1 MRGNPFSSS
10 SLFKNLD
17 AGGFRM
23 LLSIVYHLP
32 SFVKLYMRLLGDSRV
47 PTWRKVL
54 FLLGILY
61 FFWPIDFLQDT
72 ILPPLGFVDDAIVF
86 VFSLKWFIQ
95 TCPREVVAE
104 HIQAIS
110 QKK

>member
-1 MRGNPFSSS
+1 MVGNRLFSS
-10 SLFKNLD
+10 SLFKSLD
-17 AGGFRM
+17 AGGLRM
-23 LLSIVYHLP
+23 LASMIFHLP

-54 FLLGILY
+54 FLLGLLY
-61 FFWPIDFLQDT
+61 FFWPIDFLRDT

-95 TCPREVVAE
+95 NCPKDVVAE

-110 QKK
+110 EKK